1 MRAAAHNNARSV
13 EILDDAPPAHCAA
26 LLSQAAAFQYEYEDD
41 FEPIDVS
48 FGDPSNIEIHTADR
62 STPRAVP
69 DFSPL
74 RHSASALIAPF
85 AAPPTGRRIDYRL
98 DLGRATQHDAAYR
111 LDLTSARPPE
121 PSLGAPASSYLP
133 TSNADE
139 TASHDD
145 VAATKR
151 VDRILEFLKQVEDED
166 RLVARAPA
174 APQPNPVAMMAEL
187 LKEPSTVAAT
197 KIAPETTNNARGAA
211 AVFDGVKAKIMGQ
224 QMEIEEKTRA
234 IDLLK
239 AELKKIKDALKD
251 QAAQHQKTL
260 KSQLTLQR
268 KEYETIVNRH
278 LAFVDKLLAEKE
290 ALSKRC
296 EELTAEVKQL
306 EKQFL
311 DKFKGLEEQH
321 GRDIKQQR
329 EMWQAAEKIKRD
341 KWIQEKTKS
350 IKDQT
355 VKGLEPEIQ
364 RMIAQHKAQVRDLE
378 EKYREQFAKEKA
390 LLSEQHQRQ
399 LDAIRDRSVA
409 ERQKAC
415 EDERE
420 FARQRYLKQLE
431 RDEMEFQQQ
440 KRKMLAD
447 FDEQKH
453 NLVESIK
460 EERKLDEQAHRKA
473 VDELRRQ
480 VDAERAAKEQA
491 LEELRKKHLTE
502 VQQLRERMQVE
513 KEEWQTHYMKKTEA
527 DIRAKEVRAHFL
539 RQATKLLRHADTY
552 AYNPLL
558 IQKLFKEKLIKERD
572 AEIEMVIQRL
582 ESENNSSTS
591 DATRKYRMDMER
603 LKANTAD
610 EIKHVCGS
618 LPAPAAALR
627 KVLTIS
633 PLSQLRDQHSL
644 ALDKVLAAQGTIAQ
658 LEEHRRKL
666 QKEILQLQ
674 HETAAKDATI
684 RQQKAELARLKVDEQ
699 TLMGTIRREFDEQ
712 IDAKEAAIRSLT
724 GQISMLH
731 EQTEVLR
738 RKYEQELDAFLA
750 EKEASMAQ
758 IEDRVKHTLRQKD
771 EIIAALKT
779 QHEELALRN
788 GQLETLIE
796 KQRQVGESAA
806 GCCACTTL
814 TRRPVQELLA

>member
-1 MRAAAHNNARSV
+1 MPASIEITAVPAEPAMPGLVSEPAAGCDLAEPGTVKPLPSRASSR
-13 EILDDAPPAHCAA
+13 
-26 LLSQAAAFQYEYEDD
+26 
-41 FEPIDVS
+41 VS

-197 KIAPETTNNARGAA
+197 KIAPETTT

-527 DIRAKEVRAHFL
+527 DIRAKE
-539 RQATKLLRHADTY
+539 
-552 AYNPLL
+552 
-558 IQKLFKEKLIKERD
+558 KLFKEKLIKERD

-610 EIKHVCGS
+610 EIKH
-618 LPAPAAALR
+618 
-627 KVLTIS
+627 
-633 PLSQLRDQHSL
+633 LRDQHSL

-796 KQRQVGESAA
+796 KQRQ
-806 GCCACTTL
+806 
-814 TRRPVQELLA
+814 ELLA